1 MLDTLVG
8 FGAKMRHTM
17 KVETSQMRVSGS
29 APKDHVK

>member
-8 FGAKMRHTM
+8 FGAKMGHTT

-29 APKDHVK
+29 APKNHVR